1 MTSQK
6 LHERTWTPVLTY
18 LYDIKS
24 SSVTRGHILVVQSVR
39 NGRANRHGSAYYFC
53 TAGTIHQNGTFL
65 WSLISKP
72 RPKFD
77 YLMRPQSCSR
87 VVPSCP
93 DLSRPVLTCHELS
106 QVVSSCPELFRAAQ
120 NYSVIQSCA
129 KKVSDW
135 PTFYRDARVKNI
147 RFAALI
153 MNWLILFFALKTTEL
168 MRLLT

>member
-93 DLSRPVLTCHELS
+93 DLSRLVLTGPELS
-106 QVVSSCPELFRAAQ
+106 RVVPSCLELSRVVPSCSELLRIIQLFRVVQ
-120 NYSVIQSCA
+120 
-129 KKVSDW
+129 KKFQTDR
-135 PTFYRDARVKNI
+135 PFI
-147 RFAALI
+147 E
-153 MNWLILFFALKTTEL
+153 MQELKIYDL
-168 MRLLT
+168 QP